1 MYHLNKH
8 SLYWIAM
15 GVGRWS
21 YCRLPEREL
30 VVVLI
35 LVVLLKTSLLG
46 NWWQFS
52 HSSTKLSTGYR
63 SIKKVGR
70 VPSQRLPLKFC
81 AVRTRLLLVKLDWF
95 HEVCCTIGISLI
107 SLKSTTAISLNQI
120 DQIKTARTLFC
131 KTRGEKKIVIC
142 RLGVWLQTLKFV
154 I

>member
-8 SLYWIAM
+8 SLYWIARGM
-15 GVGRWS
+15 GKWS
-21 YCRLPEREL
+21 YFRLPEREL
-30 VVVLI
+30 VIVLI

-81 AVRTRLLLVKLDWF
+81 AVTTRLLLVKVLDWF
-95 HEVCCTIGISLI
+95 HEVCCSSCTIGISLI

-120 DQIKTARTLFC
+120 DQMKTAKTKFC
-131 KTRGEKKIVIC
+131 KTRGKK
-142 RLGVWLQTLKFV
+142 K
-154 I
+154 